1 MAVWSL
7 TFRENKMSFDFKR
20 ALKREF
26 NVGSHE
32 QKLRY
37 YVGIGAVLVSVFLAH
52 IALLLIGI
60 ALIATAK
67 TQWCPLYSGLDKS
80 SVMPGDE
87 PPAPSAPH
95 H

>member
-1 MAVWSL
+1 
-7 TFRENKMSFDFKR
+7 MSFDYKR

-26 NVGSHE
+26 NVGSKE

-37 YVGIGAVLVSVFLAH
+37 YVGIGMLLVSVFLAN

-60 ALIATAK
+60 GLVYTAK
-67 TQWCPLYSGLDKS
+67 TQWCPLYSGLAKS
-80 SVMPGDE
+80 SVLPGDE
-87 PPAPSAPH
+87 PPASGGAH